1 MPAGRRKGNSDT
13 RQDVLDAARD
23 CFAASGYDGA
33 TIRAVAA
40 KAGVDPALVH
50 HFFGTKAD
58 LFAAAM
64 ELPVNPSELV
74 PSIVTGDVGELGQR
88 IVRAFLSLWEEPKT
102 RRRMLAVLKSA
113 VRHEAAAAMLR
124 MFLTRELF
132 GAVAKT
138 LDAPDADLR
147 ANLVGSQLVGLAMA
161 RYVIK
166 VQPLAG
172 ASAEA
177 LVAAYAPTVQRYL
190 TGEIA

>member
-13 RQDVLDAARD
+13 RQEVLDAARD

-50 HFFGTKAD
+50 HFFGSKAD

-64 ELPVNPSELV
+64 ELPVNPSELI
-74 PSIVTGDVGELGQR
+74 PSIVSGDVDELGQR

-113 VRHEAAAAMLR
+113 VRHEAAATMLR

-138 LDAPDADLR
+138 LDAPDAGLR

-172 ASAEA
+172 ASPEA
-177 LVAAYAPTVQRYL
+177 LVAAYAPAVQRYL
-190 TGEIA
+190 TGKIA